1 MELPRV
7 RTTHSSIIKSYTSPI
22 LINQDIDETNVKLLR
37 IFVPI
42 FFCGFSILIFS
53 FSCSIFRFSSLIKST
68 SSILLKVNQVELG
81 KATKSIFTIPA
92 QFQPQLQLQ
101 PQAVN
106 ASSHLSANTGT
117 ELP

>member
-7 RTTHSSIIKSYTSPI
+7 RATHSLIIKSYTSPI
-22 LINQDIDETNVKLLR
+22 LINQDSDEIKVKLLR
-37 IFVPI
+37 TLPI
-42 FFCGFSILIFS
+42 FFCGFSILIFLVS
-53 FSCSIFRFSSLIKST
+53 RSIFRFSSLIKST

-106 ASSHLSANTGT
+106 VSSHLSANTGT